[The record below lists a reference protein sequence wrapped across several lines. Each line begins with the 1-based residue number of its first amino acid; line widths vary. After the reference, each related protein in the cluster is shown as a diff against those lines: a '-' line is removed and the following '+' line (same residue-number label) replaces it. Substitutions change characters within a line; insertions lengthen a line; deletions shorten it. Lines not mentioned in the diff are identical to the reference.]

1 MSLITND
8 LAYFARINTQL
19 FPHYAYLP
27 LVSLYNI
34 ELFSFDISGYYVER
48 KAAYASRFSK
58 VNGKKPIKK
67 CELLVDD
74 LEEGVE
80 YEFRVMAENAAGVG
94 EPCEPITLVAKDPF
108 GMYFKKNKKMNFYE

>member
-1 MSLITND
+1 M
-8 LAYFARINTQL
+8 
-19 FPHYAYLP
+19 
-27 LVSLYNI
+27 
-34 ELFSFDISGYYVER
+34 ER

-80 YEFRVMAENAAGVG
+80 YEFRVMAENAAGIG
-94 EPCEPITLVAKDPF
+94 EPCEPIKLVAKDPF
-108 GMYFKKNKKMNFYE
+108 GMLFIKMKYHDFK